1 MSRIRFLDRSRCLL
15 VLMLLSPAV
24 HAGNFQRNYII
35 DRVFLPVSNIETTA
49 YAIDLNGDGH
59 VDNNLGSVFAVL
71 AAQGI
76 DLNGATNAAV
86 DNGSVVHRIDLQST
100 DATFTSDPAAQA
112 GWCVGRALPQP
123 PLFDGTDQ
131 PECDTNY
138 VPGTFIAALSGG
150 SFTSADPVTTTSPVT
165 LTAFI
170 AIGTETVALPVQGA
184 RLSFTSDST
193 GPGHMQGQLNGSILH
208 TDVNT
213 KVLPALAVAFNSLIQ
228 NDPTSP
234 TAATIKTLFDTGCSG
249 NPGFAHDD
257 QIEICELVENNLITA
272 LLAPDVQIYDALGHY
287 APNPANTT
295 PDSNSLGIRFTAVR
309 RDRVFANGLEP

>member
-1 MSRIRFLDRSRCLL
+1 MSRIRSIDRSRPLL

-24 HAGNFQRNYII
+24 HASNFQRNYII
-35 DRVFLPVSNIETTA
+35 DSVFLPVSNSEATT

-76 DLNGATNAAV
+76 DLNGSTNAAV

-100 DATFTSDPAAQA
+100 DASFTSDPAAQA
-112 GWCVGRALPQP
+112 SWCVGRALPQP

-131 PECDTNY
+131 AACDSSY
-138 VPGTFIAALSGG
+138 VPGTFVAALSGG
-150 SFTSADPVTTTSPVT
+150 NFTSANPVTTTTPVT
-165 LTAFI
+165 LNILI
-170 AIGTETVALPVQGA
+170 ALGSQTVALPLNGA
-184 RLSFTSDST
+184 RLSFTSDNS
-193 GPGHMQGQLNGSILH
+193 GPGHLQGQLNGSILH
-208 TDVNT
+208 ADVNT
-213 KVLPALAVAFNSLIQ
+213 EVLPALAAAFNSLIQ

-234 TAATIKTLFDTGCSG
+234 TANSIKSLFDTGCSG
-249 NPGFAHDD
+249 NPEFAHDG
-257 QIEICELVENNLITA
+257 QIEACELFESSLITA

-309 RDRVFANGLEP
+309 RDRVFANGFEP